1 MSPEIWYDTG
11 NVYKN
16 TGSGRQKFNSNGT
29 FTDMSEGK
37 QTQSL

>member
-16 TGSGRQKFNSNGT
+16 TGSGWQKFNSNAT